1 MIGSLENVSSYET
14 HEAMAAAPDAS
25 SEMGQ
30 ESFLK
35 LLVAQMQHQDP
46 LNPQGNE
53 EFIAQ
58 LAQFT
63 SLEQLMGVNS
73 SLGDLYAATTSMNN
87 ASMTQLLGRNVT
99 AFSDVVPYDGEGS
112 QELHW
117 KAPAEAGH
125 MSITVTDED
134 GKMVAREELEGVAA
148 GDGSWMWDGKDI
160 HGVQVPEGKYTISIT
175 AFDMNGNPLDV
186 GSVIK
191 GTINEM
197 SYETGAPIPFIDG
210 VEVTMGSILRV
221 DTGTG
226 TLGASDDLDSSSSGE
241 DDSASQQGN
250 P

>member
-14 HEAMAAAPDAS
+14 QVASASQPDAS

-99 AFSDVVPYDGEGS
+99 AYSDVVPYDGEGS

-134 GKMVAREELEGVAA
+134 GKMIAREELEGVAA
-148 GDGSWMWDGKDI
+148 GDGSWVWDGKDV
-160 HGVQVPEGKYTISIT
+160 HGVRVPEGKYNISIN
-175 AFDMNGNPLDV
+175 AFDMNGNPLEV
-186 GSVIK
+186 SSVIK

-197 SYETGAPIPFIDG
+197 SYETGAPIPSIDG
-210 VEVTMGSILRV
+210 VEVSIGAILRV

-226 TLGASDDLDSSSSGE
+226 TMGASDDSGSASE
-241 DDSASQQGN
+241 SDDDSTQQGN
-250 P
+250 Q

>member
-1 MIGSLENVSSYET
+1 MIGSLENVSSYEAHT
-14 HEAMAAAPDAS
+14 AASSAPDAS

-99 AFSDVVPYDGEGS
+99 AYSDVVPYDGEGS

-117 KAPAEAGH
+117 KAPGEVGK
-125 MSITVTDED
+125 MSITVTNEE
-134 GKMVAREELEGVAA
+134 GKMVARKEFDGVVA
-148 GDGSWMWDGKDI
+148 GDGSWVWDGKDI
-160 HGVQVPEGKYTISIT
+160 HGVQVPEGKYNISIN
-175 AFDMNGNPLDV
+175 AFDTNGNPMDV

-210 VEVTMGSILRV
+210 VEVSIGAILRV

-226 TLGASDDLDSSSSGE
+226 LIGASDDSSSQ
-241 DDSASQQGN
+241 DDAKASAQQGN
-250 P
+250 Q